1 MKLRSALL
9 AGAAMAL
16 ATMTGATAAQAA
28 VVTFDDAA
36 GNSILDAQFGSGGS
50 FDDQGL
56 TFTSHGSYMYVWDS
70 SSPNSNGTNNNIFAG
85 WSGGDTETITKT
97 GGGNFNLN
105 SLDLAISWY
114 DGNPT
119 DTITINGTPLTISQ
133 TLTTYNLNLHNVSS
147 VTISGV
153 ASNGGYWLADNISYT
168 ACVPEPGIWAMTLL
182 GFGALGMAL
191 RSRRQAMIAA

>member
-1 MKLRSALL
+1 MKLRSGLL
-9 AGAAMAL
+9 AGAAAAL
-16 ATMTGATAAQAA
+16 ASTLGATAAQAA

-36 GNSILDAQFGSGGS
+36 GAAILDAQFGNGGS

-85 WSGGDTETITKT
+85 WSGGDTETITRT
-97 GGGNFNLN
+97 GGGAFNLN
-105 SLDLAISWY
+105 SLDMALSWY
-114 DGNPT
+114 DGNPSET
-119 DTITINGTPLTISQ
+119 VTVNGAPLTITQ
-133 TLTTYNLNLHNVSS
+133 ALTTYNLNLHNVSS

-153 ASNGGYWLADNISYT
+153 GSSSGYWLADNINY
-168 ACVPEPGIWAMTLL
+168 AAVPEPATWAMTLL
-182 GFGALGMAL
+182 GFGVLGMAL